1 MRVLHHNPTR
11 VNLASRW
18 VLLPVRAGGGW
29 KPGRLGDNLRMKATL
44 PLFPLLLLL
53 AACSREAPSTPPA
66 DVRPVRAE
74 QVGLS
79 DARSSTRYTGE
90 VRARYETDLA
100 FRVAGRVQSR
110 MVELGT
116 PVKAGQLIATLDP
129 NDYALAVTAV
139 QAQRVA
145 AEAEAKLAQQDLRR
159 YTDLRAR
166 NFIAQAELDR
176 RQTTADAALAR
187 VRQLRAEAARQANQ
201 QAYTRLTA
209 PQAGVV
215 TALAFEAGQVVAAG
229 QTVAQLAKNGEL
241 EVRIDVPENT
251 LDALRAAR
259 NLKIR
264 LWSRPEKVYDGR
276 LRELSPM
283 ADAASRTY
291 RARVSV
297 LQPDAAVKLGMTA
310 TVEIG
315 NQSAPRLS
323 VAQTALFKIGAQ
335 PQVWVVDP
343 HSQKVAAR
351 SVQIGDLNGDRA
363 AIVSG
368 LAAGEWVVTAGVHKI
383 APGQQVRLAPSAKP

>member
-1 MRVLHHNPTR
+1 
-11 VNLASRW
+11 
-18 VLLPVRAGGGW
+18 
-29 KPGRLGDNLRMKATL
+29 MKATL